1 MKSLSLQ
8 KALAFLCVLLFGCSL
23 SARNLT
29 LQSTISSPEPLKGIV
44 FWPEQ
49 AADHSDLQNSISL
62 EYSYCLPCQVVTGK
76 TDGVIQYNWTSFEN
90 LLNDIVSRGHQAII
104 RFRYEYPNETLK
116 NISTCTCN
124 QAGATAVP
132 LYIKN
137 GSYGYGPEYSKT
149 VKGDGKTFYADWTND
164 ELKWFTK
171 QFYTDFAARYDN
183 DPRIAFIQV
192 GFGHWSEYH
201 IFDDNGL
208 PSGWKGK
215 YFPDDAY
222 QSEFLQHINAT
233 FKNTPWSISIDA
245 ADDSYTPIAGNSTLL
260 GLNFGLFDDSFMHA
274 KHDIAQGEGWNE
286 TEWITMGKD
295 RWKRAPGGGEISY
308 YTENDQH
315 NFLNPDGMYG
325 VTWEDAAAKYHI
337 SYIIGNDAP
346 DGPYATASR
355 LNEARMKAG
364 YSFEITA
371 YSTDG
376 TSISATVKNNGVAP
390 IYHDAYVTV
399 KNVRSTT
406 SLKGLLPG
414 ESRSCTVSGIS
425 VGAAENPALTITSDK
440 LLSGKTIPY
449 LANLTGE
456 GSTPTPDDPIAPA
469 VTATPGSQ
477 NVTLG
482 SAITP
487 VVFTSDSVATFA
499 VTGIDGTGLSYV
511 VAADGKSVTV
521 SGTPTAAGAINL
533 SVTATAHELTSAAA
547 TATVNVT
554 DGGASTV
561 SDWWNFS
568 DDDFTALPSDMKTNQ
583 LVRGLRILAT
593 SSKNVTT
600 GSSSYTFSDGEALSN
615 YIDLKGGGAKD
626 ANRSLKFKVNGSCT
640 ITAYAQASGSR
651 TVVFATDA
659 GSNLENTQITG
670 SGYHVLTQEYV
681 GTADSIQIFS
691 KSSGIKF
698 YGIKV
703 SYSGSSTP
711 VAPVVTATPA
721 SQNVTLGSTIAPV
734 VFTSDSVAT
743 FAVTGTEGTG
753 LTYVVAADGKSVT
766 VSGTPTAAGAIN
778 LSVTAT
784 AHELTSAAA
793 TASVNVTSTTPTP
806 VAPVVSATPA
816 SQNVTLGSAIAPVVF
831 TSDSVATFVVT
842 GTEGTGLTY
851 VVAADGKSVTVSGT
865 PTAAGAINL
874 SVTAT
879 AHELTSAAATAS
891 VNVTDGGSSSVSD
904 WWNFS
909 DDDFAAVFDASGSLS
924 SNAVVRGLRLLAA
937 SGKNMTYS
945 NKENTFTDG
954 EKLTYCIDTK
964 GKGTANANRAFKFKV
979 NGPCTIKA
987 YAQATDA
994 RTVIFATDAGTSNE
1008 NNDITGSGYF
1018 IVSYKYTGA
1027 ADSIQMYSSSSA
1039 IKFYGIKVIYG
1050 ASGPDAPVVTATPAS
1065 QNVTLNDAI
1074 TPVVFTSDS
1083 VATFAVTG
1091 IDGTGLSYDVAAD
1104 GKSVTVSGTPTAA
1117 GTINISVT
1125 ATAHELTSDAATA
1138 TVNVTDGSAPSSV
1151 CIDLTLGAAPT
1162 VSNGGIPAQL
1172 QNARYAAY
1180 TAGSSYESTGFKCG
1194 KAADSLVV
1202 DLKDDPT
1209 LSFKSF
1215 TIQVTYDY
1223 SKAIVK
1229 ASTGVITYGYISE
1242 HGSTSVQNVD
1252 ITSTDGTATRT
1263 VNLPAGTKYL
1273 ALVRNVGTSMTIN
1286 SLCFELEEGTA
1297 PAPTPVAP
1305 VVTVD
1310 VPSQIVIAGAAITPV
1325 VFTSDSVATFSVTG
1339 IEGTGLTYDVAT
1351 DGKSVTV
1358 SGAPTAEGAINIS
1371 VTATAHE
1378 LTSAAATSDITV
1390 NKAPVA
1396 PVVTVDVPSQIVIAG
1411 AAITPVVFTS
1421 DSVATFSVTGIEGTG
1436 LSYDVAADSKSVTVS
1451 GAPTAAG
1458 TINIS
1463 VTATAHELT
1472 SDETTSSVIVETPT
1486 PVEETEGSQIVWTY
1500 ENNIVSISGIEAS
1513 SMKVIS
1519 FSGNEIV
1526 AAKGNAIDVTVA
1538 PQQFIVVAVDSK
1550 GKTVSKKLSK

>member
-286 TEWITMGKD
+286 TEWITMGTD

-308 YTENDQH
+308 YTDNDQH

-325 VTWEDAAAKYHI
+325 VTWEQAAAKYHI

-355 LNEARMKAG
+355 LNEARKNAG

-487 VVFTSDSVATFA
+487 VVFTSDSVATFS

-521 SGTPTAAGAINL
+521 SGTPTAAGAINI
-533 SVTATAHELTSAAA
+533 SVTATAHELTSAAT

-721 SQNVTLGSTIAPV
+721 SQNVTLGSAIAPV

-766 VSGTPTAAGAIN
+766 VSGTPTAAGTIN

-784 AHELTSAAA
+784 AHELTS
-793 TASVNVTSTTPTP
+793 T
-806 VAPVVSATPA
+806 
-816 SQNVTLGSAIAPVVF
+816 
-831 TSDSVATFVVT
+831 
-842 GTEGTGLTY
+842 
-851 VVAADGKSVTVSGT
+851 
-865 PTAAGAINL
+865 
-874 SVTAT
+874 
-879 AHELTSAAATAS
+879 AATAS

-937 SGKNMTYS
+937 SEKNMTYTT
-945 NKENTFTDG
+945 KENTFTDG

-1008 NNDITGSGYF
+1008 NNDITGAGYF

-1027 ADSIQMYSSSSA
+1027 ADSIQMYSSASA

-1091 IDGTGLSYDVAAD
+1091 IDGSGLSYVVAAD

-1117 GTINISVT
+1117 GAINISVT
-1125 ATAHELTSDAATA
+1125 ATAHELTSAAATA
-1138 TVNVTDGSAPSSV
+1138 TVNVTDGSVTPGT

-1172 QNARYAAY
+1172 QNARYVAY
-1180 TAGSSYESTGFKCG
+1180 TSGSSYESTGFKCG
-1194 KAADSLVV
+1194 KGADSLVV

-1215 TIQVTYDY
+1215 TFQVTYDY
-1223 SKAIVK
+1223 AKANAKV
-1229 ASTGVITYGYISE
+1229 STGVITYGYISK
-1242 HGSTSVQNVD
+1242 HGSTSVQSVD

-1286 SLCFELEEGTA
+1286 SLCFELEEGAA

-1310 VPSQIVIAGAAITPV
+1310 VPSQTVIAGAAITPV

-1339 IEGTGLTYDVAT
+1339 IEGTGLT
-1351 DGKSVTV
+1351 
-1358 SGAPTAEGAINIS
+1358 
-1371 VTATAHE
+1371 
-1378 LTSAAATSDITV
+1378 
-1390 NKAPVA
+1390 
-1396 PVVTVDVPSQIVIAG
+1396 
-1411 AAITPVVFTS
+1411 
-1421 DSVATFSVTGIEGTG
+1421 
-1436 LSYDVAADSKSVTVS
+1436 YDVAADSKSVTVS

-1472 SDETTSSVIVETPT
+1472 SDETTSSVIVKTPT

-1500 ENNIVSISGIEAS
+1500 ENNIVSVSGIEAS

-1526 AAKGNAIDVTVA
+1526 AAKGNAIDVTAA

>member
-49 AADHSDLQNSISL
+49 AANQSDLQNSISL

-104 RFRYEYPNETLK
+104 RFRYEYPNETLE
-116 NISTCTCN
+116 NIPTCTCN

-137 GSYGYGPEYSKT
+137 GSYDYGPEYSKT
-149 VKGDGKTFYADWTND
+149 VEGDGKTFYADWTND

-201 IFDDNGL
+201 IYDDNGL

-215 YFPDDAY
+215 YFPDNAY

-286 TEWITMGKD
+286 TEWITMGTD

-315 NFLNPDGMYG
+315 NFLNPAGMYG
-325 VTWEDAAAKYHI
+325 VTWEQAAAKYHI

-346 DGPYATASR
+346 DGPYATESR
-355 LNEARMKAG
+355 LNEARKNAG

-456 GSTPTPDDPIAPA
+456 GSTPTPDDPIAPV
-469 VTATPGSQ
+469 VTAAPGSQ
-477 NVTLG
+477 NVTLND
-482 SAITP
+482 AITP

-511 VAADGKSVTV
+511 VATDGKSVTV
-521 SGTPTAAGAINL
+521 SGTPTATGAINI

-554 DGGASTV
+554 DGGSSSV

-600 GSSSYTFSDGEALSN
+600 GSSSYTFFDGEALSN

-640 ITAYAQASGSR
+640 ITAYAQASGNR

-703 SYSGSSTP
+703 SYSGSST
-711 VAPVVTATPA
+711 
-721 SQNVTLGSTIAPV
+721 L
-734 VFTSDSVAT
+734 
-743 FAVTGTEGTG
+743 
-753 LTYVVAADGKSVT
+753 
-766 VSGTPTAAGAIN
+766 
-778 LSVTAT
+778 
-784 AHELTSAAA
+784 
-793 TASVNVTSTTPTP
+793 

-831 TSDSVATFVVT
+831 TSDSVATFAVT

-851 VVAADGKSVTVSGT
+851 VVATDGKSVTVSGT
-865 PTAAGAINL
+865 PTAAGTINL

-909 DDDFAAVFDASGSLS
+909 DDDFAAVFDASGSLT

-937 SGKNMTYS
+937 SDKNMTYTT
-945 NKENTFTDG
+945 KANTFTDG
-954 EKLTYCIDTK
+954 ENLTYCIDTK

-987 YAQATDA
+987 YAQATAA

-1091 IDGTGLSYDVAAD
+1091 IEGTGLSYDVATD

-1125 ATAHELTSDAATA
+1125 ATAHELTSAAATA
-1138 TVNVTDGSAPSSV
+1138 TVNVTDGSV
-1151 CIDLTLGAAPT
+1151 
-1162 VSNGGIPAQL
+1162 
-1172 QNARYAAY
+1172 
-1180 TAGSSYESTGFKCG
+1180 
-1194 KAADSLVV
+1194 
-1202 DLKDDPT
+1202 
-1209 LSFKSF
+1209 
-1215 TIQVTYDY
+1215 
-1223 SKAIVK
+1223 
-1229 ASTGVITYGYISE
+1229 
-1242 HGSTSVQNVD
+1242 
-1252 ITSTDGTATRT
+1252 
-1263 VNLPAGTKYL
+1263 
-1273 ALVRNVGTSMTIN
+1273 
-1286 SLCFELEEGTA
+1286 
-1297 PAPTPVAP
+1297 
-1305 VVTVD
+1305 
-1310 VPSQIVIAGAAITPV
+1310 
-1325 VFTSDSVATFSVTG
+1325 
-1339 IEGTGLTYDVAT
+1339 
-1351 DGKSVTV
+1351 
-1358 SGAPTAEGAINIS
+1358 
-1371 VTATAHE
+1371 
-1378 LTSAAATSDITV
+1378 
-1390 NKAPVA
+1390 
-1396 PVVTVDVPSQIVIAG
+1396 
-1411 AAITPVVFTS
+1411 
-1421 DSVATFSVTGIEGTG
+1421 
-1436 LSYDVAADSKSVTVS
+1436 
-1451 GAPTAAG
+1451 
-1458 TINIS
+1458 
-1463 VTATAHELT
+1463 
-1472 SDETTSSVIVETPT
+1472 
-1486 PVEETEGSQIVWTY
+1486 
-1500 ENNIVSISGIEAS
+1500 
-1513 SMKVIS
+1513 
-1519 FSGNEIV
+1519 
-1526 AAKGNAIDVTVA
+1526 
-1538 PQQFIVVAVDSK
+1538 
-1550 GKTVSKKLSK
+1550 